1 MYISSGS
8 TTLASSAMVHTTQSR
23 EVTQK
28 TYERES
34 LVPLRPIV
42 EQEWTPFG
50 ARDNYNSPIT
60 DDGTSGRHINL
71 TV

>member
-8 TTLASSAMVHTTQSR
+8 TTVASSAIVHTTQSR
-23 EVTQK
+23 EVTQSS
-28 TYERES
+28 YERDP

-42 EQEWTPFG
+42 EDESVPFG
-50 ARDNYNSPIT
+50 ARDNFSSPIT
-60 DDGTSGRHINL
+60 GEGTAGHHINL